1 MALQGG
7 RPRAVLQR
15 FVAWLRRRGWGQYQA
30 MAASLVGI
38 GTGVYGFRAAAESSG
53 ADRVVAAIVAVL
65 CLLGGLVFFA
75 ALMVMRDDRPKS
87 SKTRLSAG
95 GGIRWPTSRRR
106 AGHRNDGP

>member
-1 MALQGG
+1 MAQHG
-7 RPRAVLQR
+7 RGPRAVLQR

-38 GTGVYGFRAAAESSG
+38 GTGVYGFRAAGESTG
-53 ADRVVAAIVAVL
+53 ADRVVAAVVAVL

-75 ALMVMRDDRPKS
+75 ALMVMRDDRPKT

-95 GGIRWPTSRRR
+95 SGIRWPTSRRR
-106 AGHRNDGP
+106 NRHRDDRP